1 MLNKTLKKIKKGIVL
16 NFKKTEI
23 FIDDQ
28 KKKKHL
34 GMCRLKFGNMKI
46 KNSLNFIEK
55 S

>member
-28 KKKKHL
+28 KKKKTS
-34 GMCRLKFGNMKI
+34 RDVQIEVWKYENKKF
-46 KNSLNFIEK
+46 SQLY
-55 S
+55 